1 MIGGLALKRKI
12 YDQLVR
18 WKKDGAGK
26 TALLIDGARRV
37 GKSYVAEQFAKA
49 EYKSY
54 LLIDF
59 NRVGDEIKDL
69 FRNYLNDLDT
79 LFMYLSGYYNVKL
92 YEHESLIIFDE
103 VQMFP
108 RARAAIKYLVADG
121 RYDYLETGS
130 LMSIRKN
137 VKDIVIPSEERHI
150 KMYPMDF
157 EEFLWA
163 MGNDTL
169 MEIVRKQFDARKA
182 MGQVMHRKAMDYFRQ
197 YLIVGGMPQA
207 VQEYA
212 ESKDFDRVD
221 RIKRDILTLYRAD
234 IVKHATGYEMK
245 VESIFDEIP
254 AQLQK
259 HEKRFKL
266 SSLKKE
272 ARFREYEDALFWLD
286 DAMIANICYNST
298 EPNIGLKLNM
308 NRMTLKC
315 YMGDT
320 GLLISHAFDEN
331 GLVSEEIYK
340 KLLFDKLEVNK
351 GMIIEN
357 IVAQML
363 AACGH
368 KLYFYSNPSRND
380 KDARMEIDFLIAK
393 SKISSRHNISPIEVK
408 SGKNYTLT
416 SLRKFIERY
425 AEQAGTAYVL
435 HTGDLKEG
443 DGITYLPLYM
453 TPLL

>member
-1 MIGGLALKRKI
+1 MKRKI
-12 YDQLVR
+12 YDQLVS
-18 WKKDGAGK
+18 WKQDGAGR

-37 GKSYVAEQFAKA
+37 GKSYVAEEFAKA

-59 NRVGDEIKDL
+59 NRVGDEVKDL
-69 FRNYLNDLDT
+69 FLHYLNDLDT

-169 MEIVRKQFDARKA
+169 MDIVRKRFEAHKS
-182 MGQVMHRKAMDYFRQ
+182 MGQVMHRRAMDYFRQ

-308 NRMTLKC
+308 DRMTLKC

-351 GMIIEN
+351 GMIVEN

-363 AACGH
+363 AASGH
-368 KLYFYSNPSRND
+368 KLYFYSNPSRDD

-393 SKISSRHNISPIEVK
+393 SKISNRHNISPIEVK

-416 SLRKFIERY
+416 SLRKFMGRY
-425 AEQAGTAYVL
+425 AEQTGTPYVL
-435 HTGDLKEG
+435 HTSDLKEE
-443 DGITYLPLYM
+443 DGIVYLPLYM
-453 TPLL
+453 APLL

>member
-1 MIGGLALKRKI
+1 MKRKI
-12 YDQLVR
+12 YDQLVD
-18 WKKDGAGK
+18 WKQNSAGK

-37 GKSYVAEQFAKA
+37 GKSYVAEEFAKA

-59 NRVGDEIKDL
+59 NRVGDDVKDL
-69 FRNYLNDLDT
+69 FSNYLNDLDT

-92 YEHESLIIFDE
+92 YEHESLIILDE

-130 LMSIRKN
+130 LMSIKKN

-150 KMYPMDF
+150 NLFPMDF

-169 MEIVRKQFDARKA
+169 MEIVRKQFEARKP

-207 VQEYA
+207 VQTYVET
-212 ESKDFDRVD
+212 KDFDQVD

-234 IVKHATGYEMK
+234 IVKYAAGYEMK

-259 HEKRFKL
+259 HEKRFKF

-308 NRMTLKC
+308 DRMTLKC

-340 KLLFDKLEVNK
+340 KLLFDKLEVNQ

-363 AACGH
+363 AASGH
-368 KLYFYSNPSRND
+368 KLYFYSNPSRDD
-380 KDARMEIDFLIAK
+380 KEARMEIDFLIAK
-393 SKISSRHNISPIEVK
+393 SKISNQRNISPIEVK
-408 SGKNYTLT
+408 SGKNYALT
-416 SLRKFIERY
+416 SLRKYIARY
-425 AEQAGTAYVL
+425 AEQTGTSYVL
-435 HTGDLKEG
+435 HTSDLKEAE
-443 DGITYLPLYM
+443 GIVYLPLYM